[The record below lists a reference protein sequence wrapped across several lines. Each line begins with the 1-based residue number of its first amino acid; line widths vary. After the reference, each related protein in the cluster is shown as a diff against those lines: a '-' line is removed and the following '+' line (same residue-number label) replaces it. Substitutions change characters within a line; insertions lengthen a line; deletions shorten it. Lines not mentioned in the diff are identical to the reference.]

1 MEKWV
6 ECELEMEE
14 VGELGCEDAGSNTP
28 QILQECRLWWYFQW
42 GMCNI
47 SSA

>member
-14 VGELGCEDAGSNTP
+14 VGELGCEEEGSNTP
-28 QILQECRLWWYFQW
+28 
-42 GMCNI
+42 
-47 SSA
+47 